1 MRNSLRVA
9 CTSSVTATWWRQ
21 TISTCAGSLPARNAP
36 RQPPAILNR
45 SSFHPVTVTISLHRV
60 QILHQFRLPLRVVMH
75 GSYLPGHEVW
85 LENRQMDGKAGLML
99 IAPLRLDDG
108 AVVLINRGFAARDP
122 NDRERLPEV
131 ARPAGDVAVEGL
143 ALEQTS
149 RVLPLGEEA
158 PVGAPRPL
166 VWQNLDYD
174 AFERATGLSVSRWV
188 VQQTGGPDDRAD
200 DEVHVLVERGRVA
213 FERVAV
219 GLRAMLQRSSRPA
232 GRQVALTPALI
243 SCVSHCY

>member
-1 MRNSLRVA
+1 MIAPGRLIVAVAAVASIVLTVSLGNWQLRRADEKLALQSIWDRAEQAAPAAITGAELAGVA
-9 CTSSVTATWWRQ
+9 R
-21 TISTCAGSLPARNAP
+21 
-36 RQPPAILNR
+36 
-45 SSFHPVTVTISLHRV
+45 
-60 QILHQFRLPLRVVMH
+60 RLPLRVVMH

-85 LENRQMDGKAGLML
+85 LENRQMDGRAGLML

-188 VQQTGGPDDRAD
+188 VQQTGGPDDGLSRNWPRLAAGVD
-200 DEVHVLVERGRVA
+200 KHRGYA
-213 FERVAV
+213 AQWF
-219 GLRAMLQRSSRPA
+219 GLA
-232 GRQVALTPALI
+232 ALI
-243 SCVSHCY
+243 AGLTIVLGARSLRRVTPVTDE